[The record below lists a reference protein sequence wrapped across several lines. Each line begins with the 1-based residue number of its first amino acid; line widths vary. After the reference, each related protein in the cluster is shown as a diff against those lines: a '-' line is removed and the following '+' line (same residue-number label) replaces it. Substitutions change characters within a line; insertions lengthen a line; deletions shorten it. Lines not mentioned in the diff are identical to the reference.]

1 MKSRILPSI
10 ALFLLVSATGTAQ
23 GFLPVGGATGNSHY
37 ALETTVSGFT
47 SNPTAVLSH
56 GSLPAASLHTSG
68 VESVADGQTQARVT
82 VTSDFQSLTVEGIA
96 EGSRCQIFGIDGRQL
111 MEGVLRDGH
120 VSVASIPAGHY
131 LLRILPQGEP
141 ACITHFLKR
150 Q

>member
-1 MKSRILPSI
+1 MKSRILS
-10 ALFLLVSATGTAQ
+10 SAVIFVLAAAGAAAQ

-37 ALETTVSGFT
+37 AIETVASGFAST
-47 SNPTAVLSH
+47 AGAVLSH
-56 GSLPAASLHTSG
+56 GSVPAASLHTSG
-68 VESVADGQTQARVT
+68 VESVGDGLTRVT
-82 VTSDFQSLTVEGIA
+82 VRVSSDFQSLTVEGIA
-96 EGSRCQIFGIDGRQL
+96 DGSRCQIFGIDGRQL